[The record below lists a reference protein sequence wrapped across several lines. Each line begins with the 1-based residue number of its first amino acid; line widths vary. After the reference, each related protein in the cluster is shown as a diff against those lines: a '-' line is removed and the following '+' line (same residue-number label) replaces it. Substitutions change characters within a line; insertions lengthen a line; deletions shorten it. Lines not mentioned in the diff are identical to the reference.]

1 MANNT
6 KNFKAKTSSQL
17 QSLQN
22 DAQCWH
28 KIKVFLFDLR
38 HFKERTD
45 SRDRLELITDPSYIA
60 APYFEPPEIQSIKS
74 FIPGGC
80 DITLGQLIE
89 STLDE
94 KLNRRMKK
102 RVATADYRV
111 CAAHDLAPVFE
122 QAFGVRPKDLQKDK
136 MFVKSLTADGLI
148 LRQS

>member
-6 KNFKAKTSSQL
+6 KRLRDKTSPEL
-17 QSLQN
+17 QSLQS
-22 DAQCWH
+22 DEQCWH

-60 APYFEPPEIQSIKS
+60 APYFEPPEVQKIKS
-74 FIPGGC
+74 FIPNGC
-80 DITLGQLIE
+80 DITLGQLIA

-136 MFVKSLTADGLI
+136 KFVKSLTADGMV
-148 LRQS
+148 LRKS

>member
-1 MANNT
+1 M
-6 KNFKAKTSSQL
+6 KNAKSKTSPQL
-17 QSLQN
+17 QSLQS
-22 DAQCWH
+22 DAQFWH
-28 KIKVFLFDLR
+28 KVKVFLFDLR

-60 APYFEPPEIQSIKS
+60 APYFDPSEIQRIKS
-74 FIPGGC
+74 FIPDGQ

-102 RVATADYRV
+102 RVATGDYRV

-136 MFVKSLTADGLI
+136 KFVKSLTADGLI
-148 LRQS
+148 LRRP

>member
-1 MANNT
+1 MANSIKNT
-6 KNFKAKTSSQL
+6 KSKSSPQL
-17 QSLQN
+17 QDLQS
-22 DAQCWH
+22 DAQCWY

-45 SRDRLELITDPSYIA
+45 SRDRLELIIDPSYIA
-60 APYFEPPEIQSIKS
+60 APYFEPPEIEKIKS
-74 FIPGGC
+74 FIPDGRET
-80 DITLGQLIE
+80 TLGQLIE

-122 QAFGVRPKDLQKDK
+122 QAFGIRPKDLHKDRE
-136 MFVKSLTADGLI
+136 FVKSLTVDGLI
-148 LRQS
+148 LRRP